1 MDTVVSSAGAAGAS
15 VAAGAAGASVAAGAA
30 GASVAAGAAG
40 WQAAK
45 KTAATSITD
54 MIIKIFLLIIF
65 SLKYGHLSSTYYF
78 AKINPNDSISPYFLL
93 HCDFANCCFTC

>member
-40 WQAAK
+40 ASVAAGAAGWQAAK
-45 KTAATSITD
+45 ITTATSKTD
-54 MIIKIFLLIIF
+54 MIIKIFLFIIF
-65 SLKYGHLSSTYYF
+65 SLKYGNPSSTYYG
-78 AKINPNDSISPYFLL
+78 ATIIRNDSISP
-93 HCDFANCCFTC
+93 